1 MGFINNETG
10 VDDALHKVGK
20 GTLVIQTKYT
30 TTPND
35 NKYGYLRVGDGKVIF
50 NTEHQVFKGVYL
62 TSGRGTLELTKDKA
76 QAFGAVK
83 DTSPIDSKLPH
94 HFKLEQ
100 NKADELGIYF
110 GNGGGNLDLKGNSL
124 TLNTISSND
133 SRANIINTDTDGNN
147 PSYIT
152 IEGLGLMILRKRQI
166 KKRIPLSTQVLGK
179 AQILKVL
186 MPIKI
191 TI

>member
-1 MGFINNETG
+1 M
-10 VDDALHKVGK
+10 
-20 GTLVIQTKYT
+20 
-30 TTPND
+30 
-35 NKYGYLRVGDGKVIF
+35 
-50 NTEHQVFKGVYL
+50 
-62 TSGRGTLELTKDKA
+62 
-76 QAFGAVK
+76 
-83 DTSPIDSKLPH
+83 PH

-186 MPIKI
+186 IPIKI

>member
-1 MGFINNETG
+1 M
-10 VDDALHKVGK
+10 HKVGK